1 MSKEKSFWERLF
13 GSTSCCASREKDRAY
28 NDKEERREGKEN
40 DKNKDKDKIRK
51 EREEQPGSIFTEID
65 LMEDSVYATGEY
77 DQEYADGSVEIR

>member
-1 MSKEKSFWERLF
+1 M
-13 GSTSCCASREKDRAY
+13 
-28 NDKEERREGKEN
+28 GKEN

-65 LMEDSVYATGEY
+65 LREDSVYATGEY

>member
-28 NDKEERREGKEN
+28 SDKEERIEGKEN
-40 DKNKDKDKIRK
+40 DKNKDKIKK

-65 LMEDSVYATGEY
+65 LREDSVYATGDY
-77 DQEYADGSVEIR
+77 DQDYSDGSVEIR

>member
-28 NDKEERREGKEN
+28 SDKEERIEGKEN
-40 DKNKDKDKIRK
+40 DKNKYKIKK

-65 LMEDSVYATGEY
+65 LREDSVYATGDY
-77 DQEYADGSVEIR
+77 DQDYSDGSVEIR